1 MVTLNGQK
9 FYVEFL
15 DISLETVIWGNKV
28 NIADYGLKKVK
39 NEPKFIR
46 DSDSSLELLT
56 FQLSNVRELETIK
69 FTFDCARA

>member
-56 FQLSNVRELETIK
+56 F
-69 FTFDCARA
+69 